1 MIMDLTVNEA
11 RRIAKEATIYGFPL
25 VDSYRIN
32 HAYFVDTS
40 NPEFK
45 APWNQINNTLRVYTP
60 EDKALQTPNSDTPY
74 SQAGLDLRAEP
85 VVLTVPAVEG
95 NRYFSVQLIDAFT
108 HNFAYIGSR
117 TTGNQGGRYLL
128 AGPGWTGSAPK
139 GINGV
144 IRSETA
150 FVFALYRTQ
159 LINPTDLDDVKK
171 CRTVIG
177 CKHYR
182 HFWGRLHPRPHR
194 RLISLHP
201 LHLRSKDRHWG
212 FSVF

>member
-1 MIMDLTVNEA
+1 MSMDLTVSEA

-95 NRYFSVQLIDAFT
+95 NRYFSA
-108 HNFAYIGSR
+108 S
-117 TTGNQGGRYLL
+117 
-128 AGPGWTGSAPK
+128 
-139 GINGV
+139 
-144 IRSETA
+144 
-150 FVFALYRTQ
+150 
-159 LINPTDLDDVKK
+159 
-171 CRTVIG
+171 
-177 CKHYR
+177 
-182 HFWGRLHPRPHR
+182 
-194 RLISLHP
+194 
-201 LHLRSKDRHWG
+201 
-212 FSVF
+212 